1 MSKSI
6 RVWVVALLV
15 AGYAVP
21 ASAQNAINIFTEIRD
36 AVPLRYF
43 DSATTAAQ
51 PGAPNTLVIG
61 FHETD
66 AFRFRAALQDG
77 NTIGTRLATDTLSVV
92 VTAPSGQSIASIT
105 CHVSGRGA
113 VNTPGDARASANLVV
128 NGQPVDLGA
137 FGGAQFPSTGADW
150 SSSRT
155 ITFAADQ
162 APTSVPVSLTAHL
175 YAFAANALASAEVDL
190 TGATIVVALTPPTT
204 IASPRT

>member
-51 PGAPNTLVIG
+51 PGTPNTLVIG
-61 FHETD
+61 FHGTD
-66 AFRFRAALQDG
+66 SVRFRASLQDG
-77 NTIGTRLATDTLSVV
+77 NTVGTRLAADTLSVV

-113 VNTPGDARASANLVV
+113 VNSPLISAPLAVRN
-128 NGQPVDLGA
+128 
-137 FGGAQFPSTGADW
+137 
-150 SSSRT
+150 SRLP
-155 ITFAADQ
+155 A
-162 APTSVPVSLTAHL
+162 
-175 YAFAANALASAEVDL
+175 L
-190 TGATIVVALTPPTT
+190 TGRVPGLSRSRRIR
-204 IASPRT
+204 PRRQCQFR

>member
-6 RVWVVALLV
+6 RVSVVALLV

-66 AFRFRAALQDG
+66 PLRFRAALQDG
-77 NTIGTRLATDTLSVV
+77 NTIATRLAADTLSVV
-92 VTAPSGQSIASIT
+92 VTAPSGQYISSIT

-128 NGQPVDLGA
+128 NGQPVDLGS
-137 FGGAQFPSTGADW
+137 FGGGQFPPSGADW
-150 SSSRT
+150 SSSQT
-155 ITFAADQ
+155 ITFENQ
-162 APTSVPVSLTAHL
+162 ALTSVPVSLTAHL
-175 YAFAANALASAEVDL
+175 YAFAVNALASAEVDL
-190 TGATIVVALTPPTT
+190 TSATIVVALTPPPTS
-204 IASPRT
+204 ASPQN